1 MRSLLFAGAAGFCL
15 LCASVAHAD
24 TTFTFNLTPTANDVY
39 GGGSGS
45 FSLNVAPPAT
55 AGTTTYLAGG
65 DPANIGDTIDSLAVS
80 IDGQTFTL
88 DDAQSETMIQFA
100 SGTLTDLTYDGLVE
114 GTFDIYAVDAGQMGF
129 SFLDVL
135 NGTTETGTIDL
146 TSPTSVTP
154 EPSSL
159 LLLATGAVAAFG
171 MSRRRLA

>member
-1 MRSLLFAGAAGFCL
+1 
-15 LCASVAHAD
+15 
-24 TTFTFNLTPTANDVY
+24 
-39 GGGSGS
+39 
-45 FSLNVAPPAT
+45 
-55 AGTTTYLAGG
+55 
-65 DPANIGDTIDSLAVS
+65 
-80 IDGQTFTL
+80 
-88 DDAQSETMIQFA
+88 MIQFA